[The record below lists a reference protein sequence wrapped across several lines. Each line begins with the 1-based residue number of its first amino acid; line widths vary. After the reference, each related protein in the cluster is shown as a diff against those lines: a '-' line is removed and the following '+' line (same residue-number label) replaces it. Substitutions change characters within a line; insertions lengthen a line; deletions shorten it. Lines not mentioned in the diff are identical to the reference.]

1 MAGYRF
7 RDSQRRY
14 REEYRTC
21 RALSVKMSA
30 ANGCL
35 PFVLIDGMLSG
46 VGVNILEMIFIAL
59 VVVLVMLVWFFINR
73 ASVRANE
80 QIKLLHEIV
89 EQQRQQLALLNML
102 VPQEVREEKAEDADA
117 LQIQEPD
124 DVLAFKNVI
133 PER

>member
-1 MAGYRF
+1 
-7 RDSQRRY
+7 
-14 REEYRTC
+14 
-21 RALSVKMSA
+21 
-30 ANGCL
+30 
-35 PFVLIDGMLSG
+35 MLSG
-46 VGVNILEMIFIAL
+46 VGVNILEMVFIAL

-89 EQQRQQLALLNML
+89 EQQRQQLTLLNML

-117 LQIQEPD
+117 LQIQERD

>member
-1 MAGYRF
+1 
-7 RDSQRRY
+7 
-14 REEYRTC
+14 
-21 RALSVKMSA
+21 
-30 ANGCL
+30 
-35 PFVLIDGMLSG
+35 MLSG
-46 VGVNILEMIFIAL
+46 VGVNILEMVFIAL

-117 LQIQEPD
+117 LQIQERD

>member
-1 MAGYRF
+1 M
-7 RDSQRRY
+7 
-14 REEYRTC
+14 
-21 RALSVKMSA
+21 
-30 ANGCL
+30 
-35 PFVLIDGMLSG
+35 
-46 VGVNILEMIFIAL
+46 NILEMVFIAL

-117 LQIQEPD
+117 LQIQERD

>member
-1 MAGYRF
+1 M
-7 RDSQRRY
+7 
-14 REEYRTC
+14 
-21 RALSVKMSA
+21 
-30 ANGCL
+30 
-35 PFVLIDGMLSG
+35 
-46 VGVNILEMIFIAL
+46 NILEMVFIAL

-89 EQQRQQLALLNML
+89 EQQRQQLTLLNML

-117 LQIQEPD
+117 LQIQERD